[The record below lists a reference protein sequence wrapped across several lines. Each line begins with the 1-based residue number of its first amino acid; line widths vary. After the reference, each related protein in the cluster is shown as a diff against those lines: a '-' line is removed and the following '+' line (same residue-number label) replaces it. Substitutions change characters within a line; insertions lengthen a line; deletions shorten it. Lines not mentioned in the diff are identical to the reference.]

1 VHGIGQQR
9 RGEAVLL
16 KDWWP
21 AMSDGLSRAEAD
33 GLVVRS
39 QVATAYYGDLFRP
52 PGRFL
57 AAGDPPYTAADV
69 EDGFEQELLAAWWQ
83 SAADCDPAV
92 VPPDLAGSLAA
103 VPRSVQAGLLA
114 LSGSKFFANVA
125 LRAMVADLKQVRA
138 YLLDEQIRA
147 AVRARIDA
155 LITDETRV
163 VVAHSLGSVAAY
175 EALCARAG
183 HKVRALVTLGSPLGI
198 PNLVFHRLRPAP
210 SGHGGP
216 LHGAWPGGE
225 DLVWTN
231 LADSGDVVA
240 LAKDLRPRFGR
251 RVRCAVVDNGA
262 HAHSAVPYLTD
273 RLCGEAIAA
282 GLADR
287 GYQSPMIP
295 AS

>member
-1 VHGIGQQR
+1 MPAIVCVHGIGQQR
-9 RGEAVLL
+9 GGEALLL

-21 AMSDGLSRAEAD
+21 AMSDGLSRAGAA
-33 GLVVRS
+33 GLVAES
-39 QVATAYYGDLFRP
+39 QVAAAYYGDLFRP

-69 EDGFEQELLAAWWQ
+69 EDGFEQELLAAWWR
-83 SAADCDPAV
+83 SAAESDPAV
-92 VPPDLAGSLAA
+92 APPDLAGSLLA

-114 LSGSKFFANVA
+114 LSGSKFFANMA

-138 YLLDEQIRA
+138 YLFDEHTRT
-147 AVRARIDA
+147 AVRTRIDT

-175 EALCARAG
+175 EALCARPG
-183 HKVRALVTLGSPLGI
+183 HNVRALITLGSPLGI

-216 LHGAWPGGE
+216 LRGAWPGGE
-225 DLVWTN
+225 HLVWTN

-240 LAKDLRPRFGR
+240 LAKDLKPRFGP

-273 RLCGEAIAA
+273 RLCGEAVAA
-282 GLADR
+282 GLVR
-287 GYQSPMIP
+287 GG
-295 AS
+295 